1 MKAVVKA
8 ITEAILKNAT
18 SIKKSATSVKN
29 AVAPAAKEYLEGV
42 IPDTA
47 TKISKAGKSEEFLT
61 KFKDMLANTG
71 GGDIDPWAGTHE
83 KSKPL
88 LAKFSEKV
96 KSGDTRA
103 IAEAKRM
110 ATNVGID
117 GDIFEKTITAGG
129 AEQAMLQ
136 YRTHLKMLSVES
148 TLKKNIDMA
157 EGLVDKPVLDGVL
170 LGTDSLASK
179 ADKVKKATQL
189 AQDMVIEMG
198 GFNDKRGGFGGL
210 AMRGITDIQSKISEA
225 AYKAYDNGY
234 TYVGGMMERLYKLNK
249 ARRTFDDASEAVH
262 AGIAKKWLAID
273 NISLAKGDAL
283 REYIEYY
290 NRSNAEKIANGGM
303 RSIEADEKMMQSIAE
318 KYKVQLNSEDIAV
331 ANKTINMYRA
341 DFITKLEFSEG
352 DYRMKNFYMSSEEI
366 PENIITHKTQL
377 GFGDYGPNFMHAVP
391 TKEYFQEILKKDS
404 KIAGYIKGFGEDQ
417 YKYASFFQEMRKEG
431 ISGLRLNNANRLR
444 PHEEI
449 MHYGR
454 TYSKYMVKRT
464 GDNLLDQAYMAM
476 HLPFEKQG
484 NTRVDVAWINDV
496 KSQWTKQMSPA
507 RRRKTMPDGTVV
519 EEGGIFGMMDSFAEV
534 AIPSMLNLYTGSKAI
549 ALNLLQLPI
558 VAGSYKGYY
567 NTMKETLSAT
577 SSFATNVLLNHGNLK
592 KTFESM
598 ASKRRGPDKVAFE
611 RFMREEPMLF
621 SMGEDHAMLAEKG
634 TKTRAFTDFITYFFQ
649 ASDKI
654 SRFAGFGSAFHH
666 GEAQYKI
673 FMQDIANGM
682 KKSEAVGKLAKNLH
696 LREFH
701 KPDIKELIET
711 LNTSNPIKS
720 MDEFLYQY
728 SRASTYAEL
737 FDYSRVGNAGLKD
750 ALAAGHPLLTK
761 FMAFRT
767 WPLYFNTLVKGSIE
781 SYKYGDKAPLLTMAG
796 VGAASYTALEYV
808 QGQLEQ
814 DSYGQKLAQTA
825 SSRAPFVSY
834 LSLASLPTE
843 PSTGVM
849 TPIAA
854 LPMYATVMFMNKAS
868 EVMNDGGDP
877 SNWVDY
883 YKRTATK
890 HVKSALYYR
899 MMEDIGIKTGLYGE
913 DE

>member
-1 MKAVVKA
+1 MKAVAKA

-18 SIKKSATSVKN
+18 SIKKSATSVKD
-29 AVAPAAKEYLEGV
+29 AIAPSAKEYLEGV
-42 IPDTA
+42 TPDTA
-47 TKISKAGKSEEFLT
+47 TKISKAGKTQEFINKWKEIEVNLDGVPADT
-61 KFKDMLANTG
+61 
-71 GGDIDPWAGTHE
+71 WAGTYE
-83 KSKPL
+83 KSAQSI
-88 LAKFSEKV
+88 AKFSEKV
-96 KSGDTRA
+96 RSGDASA
-103 IAEAKRM
+103 IAIAKKM
-110 ATNVGID
+110 AQNVGID
-117 GDIFEKTITAGG
+117 GDIFEKTITAQG
-129 AEQAMLQ
+129 AEQATLQ
-136 YRTHLKMLSVES
+136 YKTHLKMLSVES
-148 TLKKNIDMA
+148 RLKQNIDMA
-157 EGLVDKPVLDGVL
+157 SGLVDEPVINKIL
-170 LGTDSLASK
+170 LGTESLAVK

-210 AMRGITDIQSKISEA
+210 VKWGITDLNSKISEA

-234 TYVGGMMERLYKLNK
+234 SYVGGTLERLYKLNK
-249 ARRTFDDASEAVH
+249 ARRTFDDASEAIHV
-262 AGIAKKWLAID
+262 GSAKKWQAID
-273 NISLAKGDAL
+273 AANPKKADAL
-283 REYIEYY
+283 REYVENYD
-290 NRSNAEKIANGGM
+290 RSNAEQIANGGM
-303 RSIEADEKMMQSIAE
+303 RAIEADQKTMQSIAA
-318 KYKVQLNSEDIAV
+318 KYQIEFTPEDIAI
-331 ANKTINMYRA
+331 ANKTINMNRA
-341 DFITKLEFSEG
+341 SLKTKLDFQEG
-352 DYRMKNFYMSSEEI
+352 DYRMKDFYTSWEEI
-366 PENIITHKTQL
+366 PENIITHKNQL
-377 GFGDYGPNFMHAVP
+377 GFGDYGPNFFHAVP

-431 ISGLRLNNANRLR
+431 VSGLRLNNANRLR

-464 GDNLLDQAYMAM
+464 GDNLLDQAYLAM

-484 NTRVDVAWINDV
+484 NTRVDVAWVNDV
-496 KSQWTKQMSPA
+496 KSQWNKQMSPA
-507 RRRKTMPDGTVV
+507 RRKRTMPDGTVI
-519 EEGGIFGMMDSFAEV
+519 EEGGIFGMMDSFGEI
-534 AIPSMLNLYTGSKAI
+534 AIPLMLNPVTGSKAI
-549 ALNLLQLPI
+549 ALNLVQLPI
-558 VAGSYKGYY
+558 VAGSFKGYA
-567 NTMKETLSAT
+567 NTIKETLSAT
-577 SSFATNVLLNHGNLK
+577 SGFVSNVLLNEGNLK
-592 KTFESM
+592 KTFNSM
-598 ASKRRGPDKVAFE
+598 VSKKKGLDKELFE
-611 RFMREEPMLF
+611 RYIRDNPMLF

-654 SRFAGFGSAFHH
+654 SRFAGFGAAVNH
-666 GEAQYKI
+666 GEANYRI
-673 FMQDIANGM
+673 FMKDIASGM
-682 KKSEAVGKLAKNLH
+682 EKSKAVGKLAQNLH
-696 LREFH
+696 LREFN
-701 KPDIKELIET
+701 KVDIKELIET
-711 LNTSNPIKS
+711 LNTSNPSKS
-720 MDEFLYQY
+720 MKEFIYKY
-728 SRASTYAEL
+728 AESSTYAEL

-814 DSYGQKLAQTA
+814 DSYAQKLAQTA

-854 LPMYATVMFMNKAS
+854 LPMYATAMFMNKAS

-877 SNWVDY
+877 SNWIDY